1 MASFFVDYLER
12 LAMLHHEMDQ
22 ALTGL
27 PQAALDWSLGPE
39 LNSLAVLAAH
49 VAGSELFWIGDV
61 IIRQK
66 STRVRDYE
74 FQTTAVTADDLK
86 IRLAQALADSRQAVA
101 QLTLADLA
109 EQRASLRGDGAVYSV
124 AWCLLHALEHVA
136 IHVGHMQLARQWWE
150 QQQQNNTEGEG
161 R

>member
-1 MASFFVDYLER
+1 MAPFFVDYLER
-12 LAMLHHEMDQ
+12 LEMLHQEMDK

-49 VAGSELFWIGDV
+49 VAGSEMFWIGDV

-66 STRVRDYE
+66 STRVRDHE

-86 IRLAQALADSRQAVA
+86 TRLAQALADSRQAVA

-109 EQRASLRGDGAVYSV
+109 EERTAPGSDGAVYSV

-150 QQQQNNTEGEG
+150 EQQQNKGAG